1 VSRRI
6 LLVDDDIAEISA
18 VKRVLTRAGHT
29 PVLATNTADA
39 VAAVEQ
45 GRPDLVIVGSTCEG
59 GYALTLTH
67 RLEKGEETSAV
78 PVIVL
83 GQADGAS
90 DAALQLP
97 RPLDP
102 EQLAEQMKSLLEGL
116 PLAPPAAAR
125 PRPPAP
131 APGGA
136 GRPGP
141 PGASPDRRAA
151 ADALRAR
158 AEEIRRAGPGPAA
171 QVAPSRPAGSRPPPG
186 RPAGARPGPGRPAPA
201 PAAPVALDL
210 GTEDEG
216 DGLAEVLRR
225 AEALEKAAAAER
237 SARTRQAD
245 RAKVEAAQRAE
256 AERLAVEKAR
266 RADAEA
272 RRAVQA
278 EAKARAEEQARAE
291 AEQKRRAEAEQR
303 AEAAR
308 RAHTAEQRARAEMGQ
323 RKALEAEL
331 QDLRARLEQ
340 ERSRHQEEL
349 QTVRERAAA
358 EEKANEEIRR
368 MAEEEAEEA
377 LREAIASARAEM
389 EALRRRGE
397 EEARRRE
404 QAEAEV
410 ARLTEDANRLAA
422 ARAALDE
429 AGAEPSA
436 EEVALRRRIQA
447 LKQERP
453 GGGTGGR
460 AAGEFEPPAWLQPS
474 EPPRR
479 PAPGAGPAGEPAP
492 PPPELR
498 SGDLV
503 DLPAPRLL
511 ALVGR
516 ARLGGRI
523 DFSADEVR
531 SIYFEDGR
539 VVGATSAVPSERVED
554 LAVRLGLVTRDQ
566 YRQVAGATSTL
577 PTRRAALVLLERGF
591 LKPNELTG
599 LVRRRTEEV
608 LFALFAETEGRY
620 RWIGAEVPPDE
631 RIALERGTLALVL
644 EGVRRRW
651 LADRVDAFL
660 GGPATLVSPAQ
671 DGPPVEELGLAPGEL
686 RAIALAD
693 GLRTLDEIVAASP
706 LDPLTTRQV
715 LAGLVLVGAL
725 SVRVHRAGRPAS
737 AAAAAI
743 DLARVREKLD
753 QVRRAD
759 YFVILGVGRL
769 CTPHEVRDAADRLFA
784 EFDPRRFAGMKDEAL
799 LGKLEEILRVV
810 ADARE
815 VLADERLR
823 EEYLRGLGGA

>member
-18 VKRVLTRAGHT
+18 VKRVLTRAGHQ

-39 VAAVEQ
+39 QAAIEQ
-45 GRPDLVIVGSTCEG
+45 GRPDLVLVGSTCEG
-59 GYALTLTH
+59 GYALSLTH
-67 RLEKGEETSAV
+67 RLEKGEDTSAV

-83 GQADGAS
+83 GQTDGAS
-90 DAALQLP
+90 DAAVQLS
-97 RPLDP
+97 RPIDP
-102 EQLAEQMKSLLEGL
+102 EQLAEQVKALLDGVA
-116 PLAPPAAAR
+116 LAPPAAA
-125 PRPPAP
+125 PRPPRP
-131 APGGA
+131 AAGA
-136 GRPGP
+136 ARPGAQ
-141 PGASPDRRAA
+141 GAAPDRRAA

-158 AEEIRRAGPGPAA
+158 AEELRRSGPARA
-171 QVAPSRPAGSRPPPG
+171 APA
-186 RPAGARPGPGRPAPA
+186 ARPGAARPAPGRAA
-201 PAAPVALDL
+201 PASGRPVPASGRPVPATTAAADL
-210 GTEDEG
+210 GAEGDE

-225 AEALEKAAAAER
+225 AEELEKAAAAER

-245 RAKVEAAQRAE
+245 RAKVEAAQRVE

-266 RADAEA
+266 RADAES
-272 RRAVQA
+272 RRAAQA
-278 EAKARAEEQARAE
+278 EARARSEGKARAE
-291 AEQKRRAEAEQR
+291 AEQKRLAEAEQR

-308 RAHTAEQRARAEMGQ
+308 RAQTAEQRARAEAGQ
-323 RKALEAEL
+323 RKALEGEL
-331 QDLRARLEQ
+331 QDLRARLEK
-340 ERSRHQEEL
+340 ERSRHEEEL
-349 QTVRERAAA
+349 QTVLERAAA

-377 LREAIASARAEM
+377 LRDAIGSARAEM
-389 EALRRRGE
+389 DALRRRGE
-397 EEARRRE
+397 EESRRRAE
-404 QAEAEV
+404 AEAEV
-410 ARLTEDANRLAA
+410 ARLGEDAARLAA

-429 AGAEPSA
+429 PGAEASA

-447 LKQERP
+447 LKQGR
-453 GGGTGGR
+453 GAGGR
-460 AAGEFEPPAWLQPS
+460 GGGEFEPPAWLQPS
-474 EPPRR
+474 EPARR
-479 PAPGAGPAGEPAP
+479 PAAGEGPPGEPAP

-498 SGDLV
+498 SGDLG

-511 ALVGR
+511 ALAAR
-516 ARLGGRI
+516 ARLRGRI
-523 DFSADEVR
+523 DFSAEEVR
-531 SIYFEDGR
+531 SLYFEDGR
-539 VVGATSAVPSERVED
+539 VVGATSALPSERVED
-554 LAVRLGLVTRDQ
+554 LAVRIGLVTRDQ
-566 YRQVAGATSTL
+566 YRQVAGAPSTL

-608 LFALFAETEGRY
+608 VFALFAETEGRF
-620 RWIGAEVPPDE
+620 RWVDAEVPPDE

-660 GGPATLVSPAQ
+660 GGPATLVSPAP
-671 DGPPVEELGLAPGEL
+671 DGPTAEELGLAPGEV

-737 AAAAAI
+737 AASAAI

-769 CTPHEVRDAADRLFA
+769 CTPHEVRDAAERLFA
-784 EFDPRRFAGMKDEAL
+784 EFDPGRFAAMKDESL
-799 LGKLEEILRVV
+799 LEKLEEILRVV

-823 EEYLRGLGGA
+823 EEYLLGLGGA